1 MIPLKKAGMKLSI
14 SNLLKHWYGLVKY
27 ANKILSLTRVSYLVT
42 WRKIFKTSRS
52 KGWSDVLFMIRL
64 LFIVSVSNAK
74 LERMFSKLK
83 RVKTKKILENILENI
98 LAVMPEG
105 SSSETFDPMSATK
118 KWNIDSV
125 RLATEKKEPR
135 SYKSCNSA
143 EVNVKPLSDDDS

>member
-52 KGWSDVLFMIRL
+52 KGWSDVLLMIRL
-64 LFIVSVSNAK
+64 LFTVSVSNAK

-118 KWNIDSV
+118 KWNIDIV

-143 EVNVKPLSDDDS
+143 EVNVKSLSDDDS